1 MDASVISGI
10 LNENLDGLS
19 RLSAELTLIFGSVL
33 LLIAGIF
40 GLQQRWQGWL
50 YGIVIVFAYILK
62 SSSIG
67 PLFRGDMQLTELGS
81 NIQSLLL
88 LASLALMLF
97 KSFWKRDTEFY
108 FMILAMLTGCLLM
121 VSARN
126 LLLIFLSIELASL
139 PAYLATAFHFRKK
152 SFEAA
157 IKYLLTGI
165 ISSAIMLYGMSLIY
179 GMEGTLLPSGQ
190 PSGEVWSVIGWSMLM
205 IGILF
210 KVSLFPA
217 HIWVPNTYQVAP
229 TELVAF
235 FAVVPKVAG
244 FVLLMNLV
252 PSLQSQW
259 IEHMLILA
267 AIFSIVLGTFAALQQ
282 KQVKRMLAYGAIA
295 HSGFLLPLAILPD
308 YGSQAFL
315 FYAWTYALM
324 NIGAFYFAASYE
336 KKGELKLSQLSGL
349 GNMNPIVGG
358 GMLVIMISLVGLPPT
373 AGFSIKLLLFSAVW
387 QAYDASG
394 NFLYLTFV
402 VLGILSSAVSL
413 FFYLRMPYYYF
424 MMSAKKEKDRPGN
437 WKMTTL
443 MLFFALSLILIFVG
457 PDIFNNFIFSN

>member
-1 MDASVISGI
+1 MDASWINAI
-10 LNENLDGLS
+10 LNQNLDGLS
-19 RLSAELTLIFGSVL
+19 WLSAELILIFGSIL
-33 LLIAGIF
+33 LLLTGIF
-40 GLQQRWQGWL
+40 GLPQRLQGWL
-50 YGIVIVFAYILK
+50 YGVIIASAFLFKSNAIGQVF
-62 SSSIG
+62 G
-67 PLFRGDMQLTELGS
+67 GDLEVTDLGS
-81 NIQSLLL
+81 NVQNLLL

-97 KSFWKRDTEFY
+97 RPFWKRNTEFY
-108 FMILAMLTGCLLM
+108 FMVLAMLTGCMMM
-121 VSARN
+121 VNARN

-179 GMEGTLLPSGQ
+179 GIEGTLLPQEQASGD
-190 PSGEVWSVIGWSMLM
+190 VLHLLGWSMLL

-210 KVSLFPA
+210 KVSIFPV

-235 FAVVPKVAG
+235 FTVVPKIAG

-252 PSLQSQW
+252 PALQSQW
-259 IEHMLILA
+259 LINVLILA
-267 AIFSIVLGTFAALQQ
+267 AIASILIGTFAALQQ

-295 HSGFLLPLAILPD
+295 HSGFLLSLAVLPT
-308 YGSQAFL
+308 YGSEAFL
-315 FYAWTYALM
+315 FYAWVYAFM
-324 NIGAFYFAASYE
+324 NIGAFYFVSCFE
-336 KKGELKLSQLSGL
+336 KKGELKLTQLSGL
-349 GNMNPIVGG
+349 GQMAPVIGG
-358 GMLVIMISLVGLPPT
+358 SLVVIMISLVGLPPT

-387 QAYDASG
+387 QAYEASG

-413 FFYLRMPYYYF
+413 FFYLRVPYFYF
-424 MMSAKKEKDRPGN
+424 MVPGKAEEERSGN
-437 WKMTTL
+437 GKMATL
-443 MLFFALSLILIFVG
+443 MLFFALSLILIFIG

>member
-1 MDASVISGI
+1 MDASWINSI
-10 LNENLDGLS
+10 LNENLEGLS
-19 RLSAELTLIFGSVL
+19 RLSAELTLIFGSIL

-40 GLQQRWQGWL
+40 GLHKRWQGWL
-50 YGIVIVFAYILK
+50 YGAIIVCAFTFRSTTA
-62 SSSIG
+62 G
-67 PLFRGDMQLTELGS
+67 PSFEGDMVMTELGS
-81 NIQSLLL
+81 NVQSLMLF
-88 LASLALMLF
+88 ASLALMLF
-97 KSFWKRDTEFY
+97 KSFWQRNTEFY
-108 FMILAMLTGCLLM
+108 FMLLAMLTGCLLM

-126 LLLIFLSIELASL
+126 LLLIFLSIELASM

-179 GMEGTLLPSGQ
+179 GMEGTLLPVGQ
-190 PSGEVWSVIGWSMLM
+190 TTGGTWSIIGWSMLM
-205 IGILF
+205 VGILF
-210 KVSLFPA
+210 KASVFPV
-217 HIWVPNTYQVAP
+217 HIWVPNTYQIAP
-229 TELVAF
+229 TELVTF
-235 FAVVPKVAG
+235 FAIVPKIAA

-252 PSLQSQW
+252 PPLQSKW
-259 IEHMLILA
+259 LDAMLVLA
-267 AIFSIVLGTFAALQQ
+267 AISSIIVGTFAALHQI
-282 KQVKRMLAYGAIA
+282 QVKRMLAYGAIA

-308 YGSQAFL
+308 YGGEAFL

-324 NIGAFYFAASYE
+324 NIGAFYFVTCYE

-349 GNMNPIVGG
+349 GNITPVIGGSIV
-358 GMLVIMISLVGLPPT
+358 VIMISLVGLPPT
-373 AGFSIKLLLFSAVW
+373 GGFSVKLLLFSAVW

-394 NFLYLTFV
+394 NYLYLTFV

-413 FFYLRMPYYYF
+413 FFYLRVPYYYF
-424 MMSAKKEKDRPGN
+424 MVPAKTEEDRSGN

-457 PDIFNNFIFSN
+457 PDIFDNFIVSN